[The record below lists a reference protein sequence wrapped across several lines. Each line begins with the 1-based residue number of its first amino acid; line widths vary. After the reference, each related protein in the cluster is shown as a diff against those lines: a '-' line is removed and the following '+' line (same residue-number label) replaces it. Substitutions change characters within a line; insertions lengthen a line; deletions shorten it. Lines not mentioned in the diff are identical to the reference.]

1 MRSTLMIRQKLALF
15 FVVAALA
22 LSGLG
27 CPTDRPD
34 EIGLYA
40 TTGAPPAR
48 TARFDEQY
56 PSRPVIE
63 ISAGVVLGLRCWD
76 SCDGTCFRP
85 DFTADNPA
93 LIEVLPTY
101 RAGGASDGFVLTA
114 LKDGITSLVVANS
127 CARQRYVVRVLKE

>member
-1 MRSTLMIRQKLALF
+1 MRFALMIRQKLAVFLA
-15 FVVAALA
+15 VAALA
-22 LSGLG
+22 LGSLG
-27 CPTDRPD
+27 CPTNRPD

-48 TARFDEQY
+48 TARFDERY

-85 DFTADNPA
+85 DFTADNSA
-93 LIEVLPTY
+93 LLEVLPTY
-101 RAGGASDGFVLTA
+101 RAGSASDGFVLTA
-114 LKDGITSLVVANS
+114 LKDGITSLVVANG
-127 CARQRYVVRVLKE
+127 CARQRYMVRVLKE